1 MKENMNESYQTA
13 FKAASDVASDA
24 GQLVIKNMEKMIE
37 LQMNSARMYAETM
50 FGNARDVFEI
60 TDMQTARTYFEK
72 QPERTRHLVQTMAKD
87 SGALIEIGQSYADEA
102 QALLKKIKRGL
113 WRRGKGKS
121 QKVLK
126 VSRIQASL
134 RRDERLQSREDQ

>member
-1 MKENMNESYQTA
+1 
-13 FKAASDVASDA
+13 
-24 GQLVIKNMEKMIE
+24 
-37 LQMNSARMYAETM
+37 MNSARMYAETM

-102 QALLKKIKRGL
+102 QALLKKSSADFGGVAKA
-113 WRRGKGKS
+113 KAKKS
-121 QKVLK
+121 
-126 VSRIQASL
+126 
-134 RRDERLQSREDQ
+134 

>member
-87 SGALIEIGQSYADEA
+87 SGALMEIGQSYADEA
-102 QALLKKIKRGL
+102 QALLKKSSADFGGVTKA
-113 WRRGKGKS
+113 KAKKS
-121 QKVLK
+121 
-126 VSRIQASL
+126 
-134 RRDERLQSREDQ
+134 